1 MQSRFRA
8 LAEVQVQ
15 IRCKVQSC
23 RGVSAGEDEEVQSEV
38 QRCKKDQRYRGAK
51 VLRRFSRG
59 HSAEATVQ
67 RPQCRGAEA
76 VQRWEVVVQGCRCAD
91 VQSWCRVGAEVQVQS
106 WCRGAEVLRF

>member
-67 RPQCRGAEA
+67 RRRGSAEVGGRGAG
-76 VQRWEVVVQGCRCAD
+76 VQMCRCA
-91 VQSWCRVGAEVQVQS
+91 ELVQS
-106 WCRGAEVLRF
+106 WCRGAGAELVQRC